1 MKSAIPSPALGLVLG
16 AIGVTIFGLTLP
28 MTRIALDGFSPLFIT
43 FGRAVIASAAA
54 GTALLVLGKR
64 WPRGAFPAL
73 FLAGICLV
81 FGFPIFSSIA
91 MQSLPAAHGGVVLGL
106 LPLLTSIFAVIVDGE
121 RPSPLFWLCGVAG
134 AALVV
139 AFSARQSGFNL
150 EVGDLWL
157 LASAISA
164 SLGYVLSAR
173 LARRLSGWEVISWA
187 LVVMLPLSL
196 IGAALTYSSGVTAP
210 GHAAIGALLYHGLLS
225 MFGGFIFWNAGLAIG
240 GISRVAQIQLMQTFV
255 TLLFSAILLGE
266 HIGIETI
273 IFAIAVAFVVW
284 LGRKARI
291 S

>member
-121 RPSPLFWLCGVAG
+121 RPSPVFWLCGVAG

-139 AFSARQSGFNL
+139 AFSARQSGFHL

-196 IGAALTYSSGVTAP
+196 IGAALTYSSGVTTP

>member
-139 AFSARQSGFNL
+139 AFSAHQSGFNL

-196 IGAALTYSSGVTAP
+196 IGAALTYSSGVTTP

>member
-1 MKSAIPSPALGLVLG
+1 MKSAIPSPALGMILG

-81 FGFPIFSSIA
+81 FGFPILSSIA
-91 MQSLPAAHGGVVLGL
+91 MQTLPAAHGGVVLGL

-121 RPSPLFWLCGVAG
+121 RPSPVFWLCGVAG
-134 AALVV
+134 AGLVV
-139 AFSARQSGFNL
+139 AFSARQSGFHL

-157 LASAISA
+157 LASAVSA

-196 IGAALTYSSGVTAP
+196 VGAVLTFSSGVTAP

-255 TLLFSAILLGE
+255 TLLFSTLLLGE

>member
-16 AIGVTIFGLTLP
+16 AVGVTIFGLTLP

-121 RPSPLFWLCGVAG
+121 RPSPVFWLCGVAG

-139 AFSARQSGFNL
+139 AFSARQSGFHL

>member
-121 RPSPLFWLCGVAG
+121 RPSPVFWLCGVAG

-139 AFSARQSGFNL
+139 AFSARQSGFHL

-157 LASAISA
+157 LASAVSA

-196 IGAALTYSSGVTAP
+196 VGAVLTFSSGVTAP
-210 GHAAIGALLYHGLLS
+210 GQAAIGALLYHGLLS

>member
-1 MKSAIPSPALGLVLG
+1 MKTAIPSPALGLILG

-121 RPSPLFWLCGVAG
+121 RPSPVFWLCGVAG

-139 AFSARQSGFNL
+139 AFSARQSGFHL

-196 IGAALTYSSGVTAP
+196 IGAALAYSSGVTAP
-210 GHAAIGALLYHGLLS
+210 GQAAIGALLYHGLLS

>member
-16 AIGVTIFGLTLP
+16 AVGVTIFGLTLP

-121 RPSPLFWLCGVAG
+121 RPSPVFWLCGVAG

-139 AFSARQSGFNL
+139 AFSARQSGFHL

-210 GHAAIGALLYHGLLS
+210 GQAAIGALLYHGLLS

>member
-1 MKSAIPSPALGLVLG
+1 MKTAIPSPALGLVLG

-54 GTALLVLGKR
+54 GTALLVLRKR

-134 AALVV
+134 AVLVV
-139 AFSARQSGFNL
+139 AFSARQSGFRL

-157 LASAISA
+157 LASAVSA

-196 IGAALTYSSGVTAP
+196 IGAALTFASGVTAP
-210 GHAAIGALLYHGLLS
+210 GHGAIGALLYHGLLS

-255 TLLFSAILLGE
+255 TLLFSTILLGE

>member
-139 AFSARQSGFNL
+139 AFSARQSGFHL

>member
-1 MKSAIPSPALGLVLG
+1 MKTAIPSPALGLVLG

-121 RPSPLFWLCGVAG
+121 RPSPVFWLCGVAG

-139 AFSARQSGFNL
+139 AFSARQSGFHL

-196 IGAALTYSSGVTAP
+196 IGAALTYSSGVTTP